1 MLWFSSNAARGGGTD
16 HFQSLAA
23 LRKERGDEKLEEGRS
38 SIPLPTYSFSQNII
52 EPLSKK
58 ILLKQLAFY
67 QPNGAS
73 SSGVVPTV

>member
-38 SIPLPTYSFSQNII
+38 SIPLPTYSLSHNII
-52 EPLSKK
+52 ESLYKK
-58 ILLKQLAFY
+58 NIIETAGIL
-67 QPNGAS
+67 
-73 SSGVVPTV
+73 PTERSE